1 MYRAPPLPPRPL
13 VGRRAAPLS
22 RRPVKGR
29 DIIGTLIHRSSAL
42 RALTDAYGTGILA
55 DADITVRASCLW
67 AKRPTCPTRPTR
79 PTRPTEPLSKAGD
92 HLWPPVEWGN
102 KRKAVHLSYYTP
114 TDIFQHTR
122 YEGQATVIYRGGGG
136 DDHQSPRTGHRIDLD
151 QQEKEV
157 DRRG

>member
-1 MYRAPPLPPRPL
+1 MPMERASLRMPILPSELRVFGQNVRL
-13 VGRRAAPLS
+13 V
-22 RRPVKGR
+22 RPVR
-29 DIIGTLIHRSSAL
+29 LDRLVRQSPSL
-42 RALTDAYGTGILA
+42 RLETIYGSPA
-55 DADITVRASCLW
+55 
-67 AKRPTCPTRPTR
+67 
-79 PTRPTEPLSKAGD
+79 
-92 HLWPPVEWGN
+92 EWGN

-136 DDHQSPRTGHRIDLD
+136 YDHHSPRTGHRIDLD